1 MSKYISYP
9 PRTICF
15 QRDATW
21 TLHVQLIHERATKRL
36 NILRMLKY
44 KVKRKNLV
52 KIYFAFIR
60 PVMEYS
66 DVVWDNCTE
75 KDSKLLEYVQVEA
88 GRITIDR
95 LRYIPPDQN
104 CMMN

>member
-1 MSKYISYP
+1 
-9 PRTICF
+9 
-15 QRDATW
+15 
-21 TLHVQLIHERATKRL
+21 
-36 NILRMLKY
+36 
-44 KVKRKNLV
+44 
-52 KIYFAFIR
+52 
-60 PVMEYS
+60 MEYS